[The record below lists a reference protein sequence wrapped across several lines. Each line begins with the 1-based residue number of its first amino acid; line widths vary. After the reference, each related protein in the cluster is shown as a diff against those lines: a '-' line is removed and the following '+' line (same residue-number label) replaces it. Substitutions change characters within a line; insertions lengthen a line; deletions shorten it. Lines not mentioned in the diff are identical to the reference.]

1 MVTNCHTIL
10 AVDDEKD
17 MLKTFESILKK
28 KYSVVTAG
36 SANQALK
43 AVQDNNIDLVLLDIR
58 MPEMDGIKALKK
70 IKELDQNLEV
80 IMVTA
85 LKDVSSAVEAM
96 KFGALDYVT
105 KPFDVKELQAL
116 ISKALEKRSLVLENL
131 YLRESLKEA
140 TSYYDL
146 IGSSPKM
153 KKIYELI
160 KQVAPTDSTVLISG
174 ESGTGKELVARAI
187 HKASKRADK
196 PFVAVNC
203 AAIPDNLLESELFG
217 HERGSFTGA
226 LERKMGKF
234 ELANEGTLFLDEIGC
249 MHPAMQSKLLR
260 VLENRLIER
269 VGGEKSIPINVRII
283 SATNIDFAKEIKEKR
298 FRHDLYYRL
307 NVIPVALPSL
317 KERKEDIP
325 LFIEYFLKKF
335 NRILN
340 KKVKG
345 FESRAMPVL
354 LNYNWPGNVRELSN
368 LIERVVV
375 LSKDEIITKEE
386 LPFQSDAPINQNG
399 GLKELLEYH
408 EREII
413 EKALEKNKSNITLTA
428 KDLNIARTSLI
439 SRLKSLKVNPGPNH
453 VQNGG

>member
-1 MVTNCHTIL
+1 MAIDRHTIL

-17 MLKTFESILKK
+17 MLKTFASILKK
-28 KYSVVTAG
+28 KYSVITAE
-36 SANQALK
+36 SANQAFK
-43 AVQDNNIDLVLLDIR
+43 TIQENNVDLVLLDIR

-85 LKDVSSAVEAM
+85 LKDVASAVEAM
-96 KFGALDYVT
+96 KQGALDYVT

-116 ISKALEKRSLVLENL
+116 ISKALEKRSLVMENI
-131 YLRESLKEA
+131 YLRETLKEA

-146 IGSSPKM
+146 IGKTFQM
-153 KKIYELI
+153 KAIYEI
-160 KQVAPTDSTVLISG
+160 INRVAPTDSTVLISG

-187 HKASKRADK
+187 HKASKRAAK

-203 AAIPDNLLESELFG
+203 AAIPENLLESELFG

-226 LERKMGKF
+226 LERKLGKF

-249 MHPAMQSKLLR
+249 MHPAMQAKLLR

-269 VGGEKSIPINVRII
+269 VGGEKGIPVDARII

-307 NVIPVALPSL
+307 NVIPITLPSL

-325 LFIEYFLKKF
+325 LFIEYFLEKF

-340 KKVKG
+340 KKVTG
-345 FESRAMPVL
+345 FESQALQAL
-354 LNYNWPGNVRELSN
+354 LNYDWPGNVRELSN

-375 LSKDEIITKEE
+375 LSKGEVITKEE
-386 LPFQSDAPINQNG
+386 LPFQSTAFVNENG

-413 EKALEKNKSNITLTA
+413 KNALEKNKGNITLTA
-428 KDLNIARTSLI
+428 KFLDIARTSLI
-439 SRLKSLKVNPGPNH
+439 TRLKVLGIPTS
-453 VQNGG
+453 